1 MNDTRLPG
9 PRDRDR
15 SVDRLRWIGRGV
27 AAGGLTAVV
36 GFGAVAALSNPGTTV
51 DATTG
56 GSTTT
61 DGTTTTTDT
70 TTQSTTTQSTTTST
84 LTAPTTAPAATAA
97 PAQVT
102 TGGSG

>member
-1 MNDTRLPG
+1 MNDIRLPG

-56 GSTTT
+56 APTTT
-61 DGTTTTTDT
+61 DGTTTTSTS
-70 TTQSTTTQSTTTST
+70 TQSTTTTTT